1 MRAFGFTEAGGP
13 ERQAFLDVPVPVP
26 GPDEVLVRVRAAGV
40 NPGDCKMR
48 NGDYGVAGPA
58 VLGREVA
65 GTVTA
70 LGPGVTAYAVGDEVF
85 GGCPGM
91 VGGFAEQAL
100 VMASFSARRPTAVT
114 PEAAA
119 ALPVAAGTAHD
130 AVRQLDLPAGATVLV
145 NGAGGGVGIAA
156 VQLARAAGLTVVG
169 VASPAKHDLVRRFG
183 GMPVAYGDGVLE
195 RVRAAAPGGVDGAFD
210 LAGGAALRAI
220 AGLVA
225 DRRRLLSVADRSL
238 VVELG
243 GAVVERDRS
252 TAVLTELARLVEAG
266 ELDSHV
272 TRVRPLEEAAK
283 AVADVESGHAEG
295 KVVLVMPA
303 GQT

>member
-1 MRAFGFTEAGGP
+1 VQHGQLAQLTLVLDIEGHGGP
-13 ERQAFLDVPVPVP
+13 GL
-26 GPDEVLVRVRAAGV
+26 
-40 NPGDCKMR
+40 
-48 NGDYGVAGPA
+48 AGPRGPLLFVATLQSIGILVLLRGIVHRSDARTASA
-58 VLGREVA
+58 VV
-65 GTVTA
+65 
-70 LGPGVTAYAVGDEVF
+70 
-85 GGCPGM
+85 
-91 VGGFAEQAL
+91 
-100 VMASFSARRPTAVT
+100 
-114 PEAAA
+114 
-119 ALPVAAGTAHD
+119 
-130 AVRQLDLPAGATVLV
+130 AGATVLV

-243 GAVVERDRS
+243 GAAVERDRS
-252 TAVLTELARLVEAG
+252 TTVLTELARLVEAG

-283 AVADVESGHAEG
+283 AVTDVERGHAEG

>member
-243 GAVVERDRS
+243 GAAVERDRS

>member
-1 MRAFGFTEAGGP
+1 VRAFGFTEAGGP

-183 GMPVAYGDGVLE
+183 GIPVAYGDGVLE

-243 GAVVERDRS
+243 GAAVERDRS

>member
-1 MRAFGFTEAGGP
+1 VRAFGFTEAGGP

-130 AVRQLDLPAGATVLV
+130 AVRQLDLPAGSTVLV

-183 GMPVAYGDGVLE
+183 GIPVAYGDGVLE

-243 GAVVERDRS
+243 GAAVERDRS